1 MKPEKRN
8 IALCIVFS
16 IITCGIY
23 GLYWLVK
30 LNDEINMVSDH
41 TGDTSGGIVLLFA
54 IITCGIYTMYWSY
67 RIGIKL
73 DEAVVKRGL
82 PAQNRSIVYLLLTI
96 FGLGVVTYALAQST
110 LNDIAG

>member
-41 TGDTSGGIVLLFA
+41 TGDTSGGMVLLFA

-82 PAQNRSIVYLLLTI
+82 PAQKPQHRVSAPDHLRTRSRHIR
-96 FGLGVVTYALAQST
+96 
-110 LNDIAG
+110 AGAEHPQ